1 MKIGIPKEIKN
12 HEYRVGLTPAGAKAL
27 TAAGH
32 EVLIETKAGARIG
45 FSDDA
50 YIQAG
55 ASIVPDAADIYQCEM
70 VIKVK
75 EPQSVEYELL
85 QEGRLLFTYLHLAP
99 DPQQTQA
106 LLDRKVIGIAYE
118 TVTDTNGR
126 LPLLT
131 PMSEVAGRL
140 SIQAGA
146 YALQMANG
154 GNGTLLGGVPGVTA
168 ANVTIIGGGVVGTEA
183 AKMALGIG
191 ANVTILDTNIDRL
204 RYLDDVLGPAIKT
217 RYSDG
222 YAIDELTKSADL
234 VIGAVLIPGK
244 QAPKLITRQHLK
256 AMKNGSVF
264 VDVAIDQG
272 GCAETSRATTH
283 SDPIYM
289 EEGIV
294 HYCVANM
301 PGAVAKSSTLA
312 LTNATLPYALQ
323 LANKGWQQALTE
335 SPGLR
340 SGLNVFQGQVTNRAV
355 AEDLGFSYLSPDE
368 IVSTLVLEEKAS
380 HDNSQRVA

>member
-1 MKIGIPKEIKN
+1 
-12 HEYRVGLTPAGAKAL
+12 
-27 TAAGH
+27 
-32 EVLIETKAGARIG
+32 
-45 FSDDA
+45 
-50 YIQAG
+50 
-55 ASIVPDAADIYQCEM
+55 M

-75 EPQSVEYELL
+75 EPQPSEYPLL
-85 QEGRLLFTYLHLAP
+85 REGQVLFTYLHLAP

-118 TVTDTNGR
+118 TVTDDKER

-154 GNGTLLGGVPGVTA
+154 GNGTLLGGVPGVAA
-168 ANVTIIGGGVVGTEA
+168 ANVCIIGGGVVGTEA
-183 AKMALGIG
+183 AKMALGLG
-191 ANVTILDTNIDRL
+191 ANVTILDTNINRL
-204 RYLDDVLGPAIKT
+204 RYLGDVMGPAIKT
-217 RYSDG
+217 RFSDA
-222 YAIDELTKSADL
+222 YAIDELTASADL

-244 QAPKLITRQHLK
+244 QAPKLITREHLK
-256 AMKNGSVF
+256 NMKNGSVL

-283 SDPIYM
+283 SDPIYI
-289 EEGIV
+289 EESVV

-301 PGAVAKSSTLA
+301 PGAVAKTSTMA

-323 LANKGWQQALTE
+323 LANRGWLEALQQN
-335 SPGLR
+335 PGLKN
-340 SGLNVFQGQVTNRAV
+340 GLNVYLGQVTNQGI
-355 AEDLGFSYLSPDE
+355 AEDLGYVYVPSDDIINILCP
-368 IVSTLVLEEKAS
+368 TGTK
-380 HDNSQRVA
+380 QRVA